1 MKDNLRAP
9 QELDKE
15 GVLGHL
21 HPSDEL
27 ITVIENCS
35 QLKTKQNKKGNYC
48 QMEVWLCKLN
58 PYKLY

>member
-15 GVLGHL
+15 GLLGSPL

-35 QLKTKQNKKGNYC
+35 QLKTKQNLKKEITIKV
-48 QMEVWLCKLN
+48 EV
-58 PYKLY
+58 

>member
-15 GVLGHL
+15 GLQGHL

-27 ITVIENCS
+27 ITVIENGG
-35 QLKTKQNKKGNYC
+35 QLKTKQIKKGNYC
-48 QMEVWLCKLN
+48 QIEM
-58 PYKLY
+58 